1 MVTLN
6 CTSVHRPRHMA
17 DKLKYPTPCQR
28 WQFSYVRWSRHRPMN
43 LSLSDRP
50 KNRPTNLTSLTN
62 LYRFPIV
69 GALMCDYRK
78 TTNL

>member
-6 CTSVHRPRHMA
+6 CTSVHRPRHMT

-28 WQFSYVRWSRHRPMN
+28 WQFSYVRWSRHWPMN

-50 KNRPTNLTSLTN
+50 KNLSIN
-62 LYRFPIV
+62 RFIEANEFNFSNKPLPISYSGCV
-69 GALMCDYRK
+69 
-78 TTNL
+78 NV